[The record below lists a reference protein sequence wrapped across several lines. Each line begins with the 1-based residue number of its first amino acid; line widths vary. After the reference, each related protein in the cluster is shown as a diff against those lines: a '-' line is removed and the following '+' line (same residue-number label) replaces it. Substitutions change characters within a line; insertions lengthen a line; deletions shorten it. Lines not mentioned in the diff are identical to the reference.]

1 MPRDL
6 ILHIGTSKTGST
18 SIQKVLARQRRAL
31 RAQGVFYPRSPGGER
46 HELLAVV
53 ACTDP
58 RRLKPAN
65 RPLWHGMDPQARLDQ
80 FAAEFAEE
88 MAAIP
93 GDVHRIIIS
102 AEQFSMLLLDRQ
114 GVQNLHDMLAPYADR
129 FTVVAY
135 LRRPDQHF
143 ASLYSEMI
151 RWGDARR
158 PDLLGMHVS
167 RAHDYDYAA
176 LLDRWASVFGA
187 GHVRPRLF
195 ERGAGKR
202 FDVVDDFASV
212 CGMTLAPASGEDAR
226 SANPSI
232 VFPAQMVLVELAA
245 LVNGGR
251 ETNVQSAQWRN
262 ITQAATTALPGP
274 GWRPTRQ
281 EAQAFVARYAERNET
296 VRRRWFPERET
307 LFSTDFSDLPEAPMA
322 ARPPALLAASLRII
336 REMGDMAARRE
347 AGAGARRPEPGDAAE
362 TAQADTAQPGGRET
376 LPIGAPAADA
386 TSVSAA
392 PAEAAAQ
399 VKQAPVATKA
409 RPPAAVER
417 KPARTTDGAPNKA
430 AAGSGDATNPAPTP
444 AAPRWAAA
452 PTKGART

>member
-46 HELLAVV
+46 HELLAVA

-93 GDVHRIIIS
+93 GNVHRIVVS

-143 ASLYSEMI
+143 ASLYSEML

-187 GHVRPRLF
+187 DRVRPRLF
-195 ERGAGKR
+195 ERGVGKR

-232 VFPAQMVLVELAA
+232 VFTAQMVLVELAA

-251 ETNVQSAQWRN
+251 ETNVQSVQWRN
-262 ITQAATTALPGP
+262 ITQAATTALPGS

-296 VRRRWFPERET
+296 VRRRWFAERET
-307 LFSTDFSDLPEAPMA
+307 LFSTDFSDLPEAPMV
-322 ARPPALLAASLRII
+322 ARPPALLAAALRII

-347 AGAGARRPEPGDAAE
+347 AAAGARRPEPADAAE
-362 TAQADTAQPGGRET
+362 MAPADTAQTDGRQP
-376 LPIGAPAADA
+376 LPAIAHAADA
-386 TSVSAA
+386 TLGSAA
-392 PAEAAAQ
+392 AAGVGEQA
-399 VKQAPVATKA
+399 KQAPTAAKA
-409 RPPAAVER
+409 RPPALEAR
-417 KPARTTDGAPNKA
+417 KPAPTADRAPGEA
-430 AAGSGDATNPAPTP
+430 TAGQADATGPVPVP
-444 AAPRWAAA
+444 AAPRRVAA

>member
-46 HELLAVV
+46 HELLAVA

-58 RRLKPAN
+58 RRFKPAN
-65 RPLWHGMDPQARLDQ
+65 RPLWHGMDPQARLDR

-143 ASLYSEMI
+143 ASLFSEMI

-176 LLDRWASVFGA
+176 LLDRWAAVFGA
-187 GHVRPRLF
+187 GQVRPRLF

-212 CGMTLAPASGEDAR
+212 CGVTLAPASGEDAR

-232 VFPAQMVLVELAA
+232 VFPAQMVLVELAS

-262 ITQAATTALPGP
+262 ITQAATTALPGS
-274 GWRPTRQ
+274 GWRPTRL

-307 LFSTDFSDLPEAPMA
+307 LFSTDFSDLPEAPMV

-347 AGAGARRPEPGDAAE
+347 AGARRPEPADPAEAAH
-362 TAQADTAQPGGRET
+362 ADTAQPDARDG
-376 LPIGAPAADA
+376 LASAPTAALA
-386 TSVSAA
+386 SAA
-392 PAEAAAQ
+392 PAVPASQ
-399 VKQAPVATKA
+399 GGQAPPPPKA
-409 RPPAAVER
+409 RQAAPAERRPARPAVQAQDQATAGQGEATGQAPAPAASH
-417 KPARTTDGAPNKA
+417 A
-430 AAGSGDATNPAPTP
+430 
-444 AAPRWAAA
+444 AAA